1 MHALRRI
8 FLQKAICSSD
18 SRRVLLLRKHV
29 HSKVI
34 LGLEPRYLQLI
45 QSDIDSFLWLYY
57 WLLLSLHFRF
67 QRSCLDFVI
76 ESGFILDLV
85 DR

>member
-8 FLQKAICSSD
+8 FSQKAISSSD
-18 SRRVLLLRKHV
+18 SRWILLLRKHV

-34 LGLEPRYLQLI
+34 LGLEPCYLQLI
-45 QSDIDSFLWLYY
+45 QSHIDSFLWLYY
-57 WLLLSLHFRF
+57 RLLLSLHFGF
-67 QRSCLDFVI
+67 QRSCLDFII
-76 ESGFILDLV
+76 EPGFILDLV